1 MGHCYYRAFYWWGW
15 KTFYIPTYRK
25 KNWKFKPVLPKSLL
39 EMSQK
44 VIKNQKTI
52 LPIWRLL
59 LFIGKKII
67 YYITWIYSIINI
79 TWFCFLTNYIFLIC
93 FSWAFFL
100 LFVFGFHSEMKR
112 SKADELSTITN
123 ESLKQQ
129 NHEIK
134 LLLEPSSKEG
144 GIIKQSAI
152 NNTADKVN

>member
-1 MGHCYYRAFYWWGW
+1 
-15 KTFYIPTYRK
+15 
-25 KNWKFKPVLPKSLL
+25 
-39 EMSQK
+39 
-44 VIKNQKTI
+44 
-52 LPIWRLL
+52 
-59 LFIGKKII
+59 
-67 YYITWIYSIINI
+67 
-79 TWFCFLTNYIFLIC
+79 
-93 FSWAFFL
+93 
-100 LFVFGFHSEMKR
+100 MKR